1 VSRSRNIS
9 DEQKSILTCKL
20 EYLKQYYLGR
30 LVNSDE
36 SFHGHLLTPINFVCS
51 FNDIQESQVLQHCT
65 KLFTLHDIYSY
76 IDIWEPD
83 VANDIFFILHLIFGD
98 VDYKECTTSND
109 ESTEIQCAQVQEMM
123 DAWHLT
129 SDDELLLEFPDE
141 FSNLSDE
148 D

>member
-1 VSRSRNIS
+1 
-9 DEQKSILTCKL
+9 
-20 EYLKQYYLGR
+20 
-30 LVNSDE
+30 
-36 SFHGHLLTPINFVCS
+36 
-51 FNDIQESQVLQHCT
+51 
-65 KLFTLHDIYSY
+65 LHDIYSY

-148 D
+148 N